1 MYFNQ
6 KKNAMAVIH
15 FAAFKALGE
24 SVKEPLNL
32 DGMKVVG
39 YTSAIQEFYFVLS
52 GFIGLFIFL
61 KMIGVDRGI
70 EAGFSILRTE
80 AADHSIGELNHNT
93 Y

>member
-1 MYFNQ
+1 
-6 KKNAMAVIH
+6 MAVIH
-15 FAAFKALGE
+15 LAVFKAMGE
-24 SVKEPLNL
+24 SVEEPLNL

-39 YTSAIQEFYFVLS
+39 YTSAIQVFYFVLS

-61 KMIGVDRGI
+61 KMIGGDGDI
-70 EAGFSILRTE
+70 EAGFSTLRTE

>member
-6 KKNAMAVIH
+6 KKNVMAVIH
-15 FAAFKALGE
+15 FAVFKAMGE
-24 SVKEPLNL
+24 SVEEPMNL

-39 YTSAIQEFYFVLS
+39 YTSAIQVFYLVLS
-52 GFIGLFIFL
+52 DFINLFIFL

>member
-15 FAAFKALGE
+15 FAVFEAMGE
-24 SVKEPLNL
+24 SVEEPLNL

-39 YTSAIQEFYFVLS
+39 YTSAIQEFCLVLS

-61 KMIGVDRGI
+61 KMIGGDGDI
-70 EAGFSILRTE
+70 EAGFGILITE